1 MDISVVIP
9 SYNHALYIQQAVESV
24 FAQTFKNWELIVVD
38 DGSTDATRALL
49 DKSYAGHPQISLIYQ
64 TNQGAHQALN
74 TAMGMAKGR
83 YISILN
89 SDDVYHP
96 DRLQTLLAH
105 CDKSSCG
112 LAFTPL
118 SPIDA
123 QGAPLMDPVHPWRQ
137 LYARLMQEYEQAG
150 PGEAL
155 LTGNFAVTTSNFFF
169 RADLIKA
176 LGGFSHK
183 RYNHDWD
190 FMARL
195 FRQGLDIVRVGDRPL
210 LSYRLHDRNTITQNT
225 LMARLELKQILRSM
239 LPPQDPYLAKW
250 ATRMQINLRSIRRE
264 HQARLL
270 AQVRAGYDTHIQNML
285 VDLEAQHAVQLGEVQ
300 QANQALTDLSQRLQQ
315 QTQALQAQCDTLQQ
329 QCDSL
334 HHQKASL
341 EEHLTLIHNSR
352 SYRFAQ
358 RLSRLAASLR
368 NLWHSK
374 KIDDT

>member
-9 SYNHALYIQQAVESV
+9 SYNHVLYIQEAVESV
-24 FAQTFKNWELIVVD
+24 LAQTFKNWELIVVD
-38 DGSTDATRALL
+38 DGSTDGTRALL
-49 DKSYAGHPQISLIYQ
+49 DNNYAGHPQIRLIYQ

-74 TAMGMAKGR
+74 TAMGLAKGR

-96 DRLQTLLAH
+96 DRLQTLLAY
-105 CDKSSCG
+105 CDKTPCG

-123 QGAPLMDPVHPWRQ
+123 QSAPLMDPAHPWQQ
-137 LYARLMQEYEQAG
+137 LYARLMQEYKQAG
-150 PGEAL
+150 PREAL

-195 FRQGLDIVRVGDRPL
+195 IRQGLEIVRVGDRPL
-210 LSYRLHDRNTITQNT
+210 LSYRLHDHNTITQNT

-250 ATRMQINLRSIRRE
+250 VTRMQINLRSIRRE

-270 AQVRAGYDTHIQNML
+270 TQVRAGYDTHIQNML
-285 VDLEAQHAVQLGEVQ
+285 VDLEAQHAVQLGDVQ

-315 QTQALQAQCDTLQQ
+315 Q
-329 QCDSL
+329 CDSL

-341 EEHLTLIHNSR
+341 EQHLKLIHSSR

-358 RLSRLAASLR
+358 RLSRLAASLGHF
-368 NLWHSK
+368 WCSK